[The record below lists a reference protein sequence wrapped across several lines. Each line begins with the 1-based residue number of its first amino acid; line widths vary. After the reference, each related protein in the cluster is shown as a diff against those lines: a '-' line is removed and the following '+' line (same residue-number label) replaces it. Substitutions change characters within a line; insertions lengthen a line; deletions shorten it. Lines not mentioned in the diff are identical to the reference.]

1 MRERLDD
8 IIDLLALDQR
18 RSKDARS
25 WPLPAVDRPTSLYG
39 SFPSSPGA
47 LSGHG
52 ARYEPDDS
60 EFPVMV
66 LQQRTM
72 MLLLGLNPNMGVWL
86 SNMERSTC
94 PSSNRDHVAPP
105 RMFLLPQ
112 DSISSTLQAFSER
125 IHVWLPILSS
135 DFHESFSKCINR
147 QSPSSSDTCLAILAM
162 ALGSFAATDTITV
175 ALDKRLGTEY
185 FAEAAKLLPDVL
197 LDFSV
202 RSLQC
207 LILFAVY
214 HMCLIRP
221 CQAHDYVLMASAR
234 AQNMLKIHFYGADS
248 QTMEALRR
256 AYWAILL
263 IESELSTQL
272 DLPQSG
278 IWQHEEEAQFPSTDG
293 TWHFPQAEENAMSS
307 PSTQAS
313 EPGTDVTP
321 AYFLAEIAMRR
332 MLRRCTTSVSKSAEG
347 ELRYAPVIARELELQ
362 LDRWYEYLRPSLIF
376 HKQPTAMYEI
386 ADVPRVQFLQAQFFA
401 CKASINWPAV
411 YQTIKLGFVDE
422 DLLPYC
428 AKFFDDYVSFV
439 LAAIRSMQ
447 TCIMNSWTLATR

>member
-1 MRERLDD
+1 
-8 IIDLLALDQR
+8 
-18 RSKDARS
+18 
-25 WPLPAVDRPTSLYG
+25 
-39 SFPSSPGA
+39 
-47 LSGHG
+47 
-52 ARYEPDDS
+52 
-60 EFPVMV
+60 
-66 LQQRTM
+66 
-72 MLLLGLNPNMGVWL
+72 
-86 SNMERSTC
+86 
-94 PSSNRDHVAPP
+94 
-105 RMFLLPQ
+105 
-112 DSISSTLQAFSER
+112 
-125 IHVWLPILSS
+125 
-135 DFHESFSKCINR
+135 
-147 QSPSSSDTCLAILAM
+147 
-162 ALGSFAATDTITV
+162 
-175 ALDKRLGTEY
+175 
-185 FAEAAKLLPDVL
+185 
-197 LDFSV
+197 
-202 RSLQC
+202 
-207 LILFAVY
+207 
-214 HMCLIRP
+214 
-221 CQAHDYVLMASAR
+221 
-234 AQNMLKIHFYGADS
+234 
-248 QTMEALRR
+248 
-256 AYWAILL
+256 
-263 IESELSTQL
+263 
-272 DLPQSG
+272 
-278 IWQHEEEAQFPSTDG
+278 
-293 TWHFPQAEENAMSS
+293 MSS